1 MTRQRLELLW
11 HSLERQ
17 IRWAAAHGGDQELL
31 DLLRHESDRLS
42 ATIDQCAPTPTIL
55 GRIGAHYCAFGLTGV
70 DRFAMT
76 TAMAPA
82 TETTAAVERP
92 S

>member
-11 HSLERQ
+11 HSVERQ

-42 ATIDQCAPTPTIL
+42 TTIDQCAPTPNIFCESDGDSRLIL
-55 GRIGAHYCAFGLTGV
+55 GA
-70 DRFAMT
+70 DRRSLLRGWQAQ
-76 TAMAPA
+76 
-82 TETTAAVERP
+82 
-92 S
+92 